1 MKNWRYAIQY
11 FVFRGK
17 TASATHF
24 HGFLPIK
31 WKSAIIAT
39 LFFHTRKTLFMASD
53 TPLSLLC
60 SQITWWC
67 LYIIQTKHNA
77 TQKYL
82 PMPSHWEVEKS
93 KRLPGDVFDAAIR
106 ARSLKVAASGS
117 KAVGQRH
124 NTLGACS
131 GLWKTWL
138 ETWDEINFSA
148 SIST

>member
-1 MKNWRYAIQY
+1 MWRILSVILWPLYSFIYETRCLWRSNHPWASFFARKSQDSSQDD
-11 FVFRGK
+11 VF
-17 TASATHF
+17 
-24 HGFLPIK
+24 
-31 WKSAIIAT
+31 T
-39 LFFHTRKTLFMASD
+39 LQC
-53 TPLSLLC
+53 PN
-60 SQITWWC
+60 
-67 LYIIQTKHNA
+67 KHNA

-117 KAVGQRH
+117 KAVGHRH
-124 NTLGACS
+124 NTLGARS

-148 SIST
+148 SIYRTWVRSLGMLVSDSVTHWLTP